1 LENIETLTTRARL
14 TEGPVGRT
22 LLGLALPMI
31 WGMFSIIAFN
41 LTDAYFVGKLGT
53 APLAAIS
60 FTFPVVMT
68 VGSIT
73 IGLGVGTC
81 SVLSRAIGEGDHRKV
96 QRLATDSLILSL
108 LVVGFFI
115 LVGILTIDP
124 LFEAMGADSETL
136 PLIRE
141 YMSIWYF
148 GMMFLV
154 VPMVGNNALRASGD
168 TINPSIIMTVSALIN
183 VILDPILIYG
193 LGPFPRLE
201 IKGAAIATV
210 FARAMS
216 MAASLAIL
224 HYRKRML
231 IFNRPPIRQV
241 LDSWRR
247 ILVVGLPA
255 AATYAIGPV
264 ALALITA
271 MLAPFGSAAVAAFG
285 VAGRIESFSLIALSG
300 LSTSVAPF
308 IGQNFGAALHD
319 RVRRGLDMAFLFSI
333 IWGIGAAIVLA
344 VFRTPVVALFDSN
357 PDVIRIAS
365 RYLLVVPISFGAQ
378 GIVLIASSSFNAL
391 GRPMPSAIL
400 TLTRMFVLY
409 VPLAFLGKAIVG
421 RPIGIFAAA
430 SIANFISAFWG
441 LRWMG
446 RVCLKNGCRRSALD
460 LETAAEA
467 N

>member
-1 LENIETLTTRARL
+1 
-14 TEGPVGRT
+14 
-22 LLGLALPMI
+22 
-31 WGMFSIIAFN
+31 
-41 LTDAYFVGKLGT
+41 
-53 APLAAIS
+53 
-60 FTFPVVMT
+60 
-68 VGSIT
+68 
-73 IGLGVGTC
+73 
-81 SVLSRAIGEGDHRKV
+81 
-96 QRLATDSLILSL
+96 
-108 LVVGFFI
+108 
-115 LVGILTIDP
+115 
-124 LFEAMGADSETL
+124 
-136 PLIRE
+136 
-141 YMSIWYF
+141 
-148 GMMFLV
+148 
-154 VPMVGNNALRASGD
+154 
-168 TINPSIIMTVSALIN
+168 
-183 VILDPILIYG
+183 
-193 LGPFPRLE
+193 
-201 IKGAAIATV
+201 
-210 FARAMS
+210 
-216 MAASLAIL
+216 
-224 HYRKRML
+224 ML

-400 TLTRMFVLY
+400 ALTRMFVLY

-421 RPIGIFAAA
+421 RPIHLRPPASQISFPRSGASGGWAACA
-430 SIANFISAFWG
+430 
-441 LRWMG
+441 
-446 RVCLKNGCRRSALD
+446 
-460 LETAAEA
+460 
-467 N
+467 

>member
-1 LENIETLTTRARL
+1 MENIETLTTRARL

-201 IKGAAIATV
+201 IKGAAMQ
-210 FARAMS
+210 RSSPRMS
-216 MAASLAIL
+216 MASCPLAIPC
-224 HYRKRML
+224 
-231 IFNRPPIRQV
+231 I
-241 LDSWRR
+241 
-247 ILVVGLPA
+247 
-255 AATYAIGPV
+255 
-264 ALALITA
+264 
-271 MLAPFGSAAVAAFG
+271 
-285 VAGRIESFSLIALSG
+285 IA
-300 LSTSVAPF
+300 
-308 IGQNFGAALHD
+308 
-319 RVRRGLDMAFLFSI
+319 RE
-333 IWGIGAAIVLA
+333 
-344 VFRTPVVALFDSN
+344 
-357 PDVIRIAS
+357 
-365 RYLLVVPISFGAQ
+365 
-378 GIVLIASSSFNAL
+378 
-391 GRPMPSAIL
+391 
-400 TLTRMFVLY
+400 
-409 VPLAFLGKAIVG
+409 
-421 RPIGIFAAA
+421 
-430 SIANFISAFWG
+430 
-441 LRWMG
+441 
-446 RVCLKNGCRRSALD
+446 C
-460 LETAAEA
+460 
-467 N
+467 